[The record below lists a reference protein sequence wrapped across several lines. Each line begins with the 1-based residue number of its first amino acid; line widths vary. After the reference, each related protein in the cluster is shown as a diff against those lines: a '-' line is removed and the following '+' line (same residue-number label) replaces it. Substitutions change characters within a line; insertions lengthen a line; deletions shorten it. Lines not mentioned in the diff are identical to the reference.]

1 MSSNNKPITIGITGG
16 IGSGKTFVSNLLK
29 ERGIPIYNSDD
40 EAKRLMVSDEGIRRD
55 LMALLGEDVYQGDAL
70 NKSLLTSYLFADAS
84 NAARINAIVHPR
96 VKADFHRWLSEHQD
110 EEIAGLECAILYE
123 AGFEDTVDKVVMVY
137 APESLRIERAM
148 ARDGVSREQVERRI
162 ANQISDD
169 ERSARSKYA
178 IVNITLE
185 ELEEDVEQLHRRLA
199 YDSQPHDNKI
209 DE

>member
-1 MSSNNKPITIGITGG
+1 MISIAITGG

-70 NKSLLTSYLFADAS
+70 NKSLLASYLFADAG

-96 VKADFHRWLSEHQD
+96 VRADFSRWLSEHQD
-110 EEIAGLECAILYE
+110 VEVAGLECAILYE
-123 AGFEDTVDKVVMVY
+123 AGFENTVDKVVMVY

-148 ARDGVSREQVERRI
+148 KRDNATESQIRARI
-162 ANQISDD
+162 AAQMDD
-169 ERSARSKYA
+169 EEKSRRSDYVIYTDGRFS
-178 IVNITLE
+178 VE
-185 ELEEDVEQLHRRLA
+185 EQLSDFIKHL
-199 YDSQPHDNKI
+199 KTTK
-209 DE
+209 

>member
-1 MSSNNKPITIGITGG
+1 MISIAITGG

-55 LMALLGEDVYQGDAL
+55 LMALLGEEAYQGDVL
-70 NKSLLTSYLFADAS
+70 NKPLLASYLFADAG

-96 VKADFHRWLSEHQD
+96 VRVDFSRWLSERQD
-110 EEIAGLECAILYE
+110 VEVAGLECAILYE

-148 ARDGVSREQVERRI
+148 KRDNATERQIRARI
-162 ANQISDD
+162 AAQMGDEEKCRRSDYVIYTD
-169 ERSARSKYA
+169 GRLSVE
-178 IVNITLE
+178 
-185 ELEEDVEQLHRRLA
+185 EQLSDLIKHL
-199 YDSQPHDNKI
+199 KTTK
-209 DE
+209 